1 MCSNE
6 KLFLKTLSFRFIV
19 LFIFLQAGAEAGV
32 SNPQFK
38 NIKQVF
44 RVMAIL
50 MIPLTAKFPAVRFT

>member
-1 MCSNE
+1 M
-6 KLFLKTLSFRFIV
+6 FLKTLSFLFRFVV
-19 LFIFLQAGAEAGV
+19 LSNFSFLQAGAEAGV

-50 MIPLTAKFPAVRFT
+50 MIPLTAKFPAVSFT

>member
-1 MCSNE
+1 MAGKVN
-6 KLFLKTLSFRFIV
+6 KLTNQ
-19 LFIFLQAGAEAGV
+19 LFFTFQAGAEVGV

-50 MIPLTAKFPAVRFT
+50 MIPLTAKFPAVRFLN